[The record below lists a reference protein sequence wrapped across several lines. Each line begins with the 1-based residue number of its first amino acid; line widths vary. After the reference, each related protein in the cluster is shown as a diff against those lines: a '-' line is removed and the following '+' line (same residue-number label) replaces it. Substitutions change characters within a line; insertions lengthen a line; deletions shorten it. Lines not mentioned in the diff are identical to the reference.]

1 MTRVDAHPVS
11 GKASHT
17 RGEELPRRRERR
29 ARGLTAVLFVV
40 ISLVALASFAW
51 PFVVPA
57 TGDHADTWA
66 VVIVCLLVPVLAL
79 VAVIVAER
87 GVTGRPDAAKF
98 VAMLGLLAAAGAIVR
113 LFASAAGGIEA
124 VFVIL
129 IIGGAVFGPRFGF
142 LLGAVT
148 IGVSSLAL
156 GLLGPWVGF
165 QMFAAAWVGAGAGL
179 VSRAIRRGTRQ
190 LPARWRRWSEL
201 AALITFGI
209 FAAYGYGALLNLW
222 FWPFAVGGQTSI
234 SYVAG
239 GDAVTNFS
247 RFVVYTL
254 VTSTLTWDTVRA
266 ATTVIGITVLGPAI
280 IAGLRRVKLGR

>member
-1 MTRVDAHPVS
+1 MKRV
-11 GKASHT
+11 
-17 RGEELPRRRERR
+17 
-29 ARGLTAVLFVV
+29 LTALISGTV
-40 ISLVALASFAW
+40 SLVALASFAW
-51 PFVVPA
+51 PFVIPA
-57 TGDHADTWA
+57 SGDQADLWSA
-66 VVIVCLLVPVLAL
+66 IIVCLLVPVLAFI
-79 VAVIVAER
+79 AVVLTER

-98 VAMLGLLAAAGAIVR
+98 VAMLGLLAAAGAVVR

-142 LLGAVT
+142 LLGVVT

-179 VSRAIRRGTRQ
+179 VSRGIQRLIKRGSRGVPPRV
-190 LPARWRRWSEL
+190 LRWTEL
-201 AALITFGI
+201 AALIVYGI
-209 FAAYGYGALLNLW
+209 LAAYLYGALLNLW

-234 SYVAG
+234 SYIAG
-239 GDAVTNFS
+239 GNPAMNFS

-266 ATTVIGITVLGPAI
+266 ATTVIGIGVLGPAI
-280 IAGLRRVKLGR
+280 MAGLRRVKLGR

>member
-1 MTRVDAHPVS
+1 MKRLLTPVIF
-11 GKASHT
+11 T
-17 RGEELPRRRERR
+17 
-29 ARGLTAVLFVV
+29 VV
-40 ISLVALASFAW
+40 SVVALASFAW

-57 TGDHADTWA
+57 SGEHAEVGA
-66 VVIVCLLVPVLAL
+66 IVVVCLVVPVLA
-79 VAVIVAER
+79 VIAVVIAER
-87 GVTGRPDAAKF
+87 GVTARPDAAKF
-98 VAMLGLLAAAGAIVR
+98 VAMLGLLAAAGTVVR

-129 IIGGAVFGPRFGF
+129 IIGGAVFGARFGF

-148 IGVSSLAL
+148 IGASSAAL

-179 VSRAIRRGTRQ
+179 VSLGVRRGTRHI
-190 LPARWRRWSEL
+190 PARGRRWLEL
-201 AALITFGI
+201 ASLIAYGI
-209 FAAYGYGALLNLW
+209 VAAYLYGALLNLW

-234 SYVAG
+234 SFVPGA
-239 GDAVTNFS
+239 DPATNFS

-266 ATTVIGITVLGPAI
+266 ATTAIGLAVLGPAI
-280 IAGLRRVKLGR
+280 MAGLRRVKLGL

>member
-1 MTRVDAHPVS
+1 MTA
-11 GKASHT
+11 GIFAT
-17 RGEELPRRRERR
+17 
-29 ARGLTAVLFVV
+29 
-40 ISLVALASFAW
+40 ISVVALGSFAW

-57 TGDHADTWA
+57 SGDLAETWTM
-66 VVIVCLLVPVLAL
+66 VIVCLLVPVLA
-79 VAVIVAER
+79 VIAVIVAER

-98 VAMLGLLAAAGAIVR
+98 VAMLGLLAAAGTVVR
-113 LFASAAGGIEA
+113 LFGSAAGGIEA

-129 IIGGAVFGPRFGF
+129 IIGGAVYGPRFGF

-179 VSRAIRRGTRQ
+179 VSRAVARGTRRQ
-190 LPARWRRWSEL
+190 AARARRWIEL
-201 AALITFGI
+201 AALCTFGI
-209 FAAYGYGALLNLW
+209 LAAYVYGALLNLW

-239 GDAVTNFS
+239 GDAATNFS

-266 ATTVIGITVLGPAI
+266 VTTVIGIAVLGPAI
-280 IAGLRRVKLGR
+280 IAGLRRVKLSR

>member
-1 MTRVDAHPVS
+1 MTRV
-11 GKASHT
+11 
-17 RGEELPRRRERR
+17 
-29 ARGLTAVLFVV
+29 LTAVIFGTVSV
-40 ISLVALASFAW
+40 VALASFAW
-51 PFVVPA
+51 PFVVP
-57 TGDHADTWA
+57 TSGNHVDVWA
-66 VVIVCLLVPVLAL
+66 LVVVCLLVPVLAII
-79 VAVIVAER
+79 AVVLTER

-98 VAMLGLLAAAGAIVR
+98 VAMLGLLAAAGVVVR

-179 VSRAIRRGTRQ
+179 VSRGMRRATRRM
-190 LPARWRRWSEL
+190 PARGRRWIEL
-201 AALITFGI
+201 AALIVYGI
-209 FAAYGYGALLNLW
+209 LAAYVYGALLNLW

-234 SYVAG
+234 SFVAG
-239 GDAVTNFS
+239 GDPTTNFS

-266 ATTVIGITVLGPAI
+266 ATTVIGLAVLGPAI
-280 IAGLRRVKLGR
+280 MAGLRRVKLGR